1 MSYSVQQ
8 LIEETYSDELKELLD
23 LEVYWKFDIDGWL
36 TWIKDHEGSYCE
48 KFGFDDDF
56 GHAIERA
63 KEAFAECDKCSS
75 RSFDLNWDD
84 ELENRICNKCRGEW
98 SDDVEIEI
106 EL

>member
-1 MSYSVQQ
+1 MSYSVHQ
-8 LIEETYSDELKELLD
+8 LLDETYEDELKEMFSLG
-23 LEVYWKFDIDGWL
+23 VYFEFSSDGWL
-36 TWIKDHEGSYCE
+36 TWILEHEGSFCE
-48 KFGFDDDF
+48 KFDFDDDF

-63 KEAFAECDKCSS
+63 ENALETCEKCGS

-106 EL
+106 EI